1 MGRDDRV
8 RAGLGEQTRAGQ
20 MLGDAASSGSSSTSA
35 GRAERAG
42 AARPAPVRL
51 SRPSQPTVVRR
62 IGTGVAEPRNAIMPH
77 CLCKRTGRS
86 QGADEGVAA
95 HGPAVVPHR
104 SSSVAAQARGV
115 FFRAAPIS
123 ATSTKQLR
131 RQHRHHAALLAVHR
145 RNHLIRRAA
154 VVRCCRQNCCPDRGR
169 EGPWQSRRRSLAAPA
184 TRARG

>member
-62 IGTGVAEPRNAIMPH
+62 IGTGVAEPR
-77 CLCKRTGRS
+77 KRDHAPLSLQANGQVTGRGRGCRRPRACC
-86 QGADEGVAA
+86 GATPLLLGCGA
-95 HGPAVVPHR
+95 G
-104 SSSVAAQARGV
+104 ARGILPSGTDL
-115 FFRAAPIS
+115 RDEYKAAPAPAS
-123 ATSTKQLR
+123 AS
-131 RQHRHHAALLAVHR
+131 
-145 RNHLIRRAA
+145 RRAA
-154 VVRCCRQNCCPDRGR
+154 RRAPAEPPHPAR
-169 EGPWQSRRRSLAAPA
+169 RRRSLLPA
-184 TRARG
+184 ELLS